1 VRYGLGVVMG
11 GQEGAALCAES
22 ERALN
27 NRGLAQL
34 GGGFAS
40 GHPELFGTEWR

>member
-1 VRYGLGVVMG
+1 MRYGLGVVMG

-27 NRGLAQL
+27 KRGLAQL
-34 GGGFAS
+34 S
-40 GHPELFGTEWR
+40 GCLRADIPQLFGAEWR